1 MTNVNTNHIT
11 SVINTMK
18 SHYKKVNDYYARYG
32 EISNNTSGSLSKI
45 FF

>member
-18 SHYKKVNDYYARYG
+18 KHYRKVNNYYAKNG
-32 EISNNTSGSLSKI
+32 EILSTMSGSLNKV